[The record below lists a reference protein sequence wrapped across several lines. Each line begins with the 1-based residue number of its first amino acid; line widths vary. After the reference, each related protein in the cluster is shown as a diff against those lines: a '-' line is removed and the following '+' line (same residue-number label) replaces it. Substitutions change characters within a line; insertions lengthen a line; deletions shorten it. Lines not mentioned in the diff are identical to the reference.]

1 MKDVLVIGSDG
12 KLGSGLFDKIKDRA
26 LGTSRR
32 SNKSNSQAAV
42 LHLDLLSHASIQNL
56 INVATLKV
64 AILVAA
70 ISNPDECFINQKLS
84 NKINVD
90 APIEILKIL
99 KKRSIKPIFISTEMV
114 FDGKKGFYSEL
125 DKPKPILIYGKQKLE
140 VEEYIKRNFSDYI
153 IIRLS
158 KIYSEVNNDNSILNT
173 FYSDIT
179 SKKVSKYAIDQHF
192 TPTLQHDFAL
202 AVSSLIDKNL
212 SGIFHLSSGSRINRW
227 HFFELF
233 AKRLGNFGKVQPCLL
248 SDIRFLEMRPMDLS
262 LNGDKLLKATN
273 VNFATPEEG
282 IDKWIK
288 TNKYWLINAK
298 Q

>member
-1 MKDVLVIGSDG
+1 MKDVLIIGSDG

-32 SNKSNSQAAV
+32 RIKNNSQTT
-42 LHLDLLSHASIQNL
+42 LLYLDLLSHASVQNL
-56 INVATLKV
+56 INVSNLKV

-70 ISNPDECFINQKLS
+70 ISTPDECFIDQKLS
-84 NKINVD
+84 KAINVD

-99 KKRSIKPIFISTEMV
+99 KKKSIKPIFISTDMV

-125 DKPKPILIYGKQKLE
+125 DKPNPILIYGKQKLE
-140 VEEYIKRNFSDYI
+140 VEEYIQKNFTEYI

-158 KIYSEVNNDNSILNT
+158 KIYSEVNKDNSILNT
-173 FYSDIT
+173 FYSDIISNRVT
-179 SKKVSKYAIDQHF
+179 RYATDQHF
-192 TPTLQHDFAL
+192 TPTLQHDFEL

-227 HFFELF
+227 NFFELF
-233 AKRLGNFGKVQPCLL
+233 ATRLGNFGKVQPCLL
-248 SDIRFLEMRPMDLS
+248 SDIKFLEMRPMDLS
-262 LNGDKLLKATN
+262 LNGDKLSKAAD
-273 VNFATPEEG
+273 VNFATPVVG
-282 IDKWIK
+282 IDKWINA
-288 TNKYWLINAK
+288 NKHGSFNAK